1 MPRIELAFWHGKHKP
16 GDVIQVTEDEV
27 RALRRDGRVA
37 RVLPD
42 VPPPA
47 PVAPTAE
54 EQPTA
59 KRTRG

>member
-37 RVLPD
+37 KVLPD
-42 VPPPA
+42 IAPPA
-47 PVAPTAE
+47 PDVSPAA

-59 KRTRG
+59 KRSRA